1 MTAILAGHFQ
11 LQDEIDAARQ
21 ALRAA
26 GFADERISSFFVN
39 PPGQHATFGPGG
51 DRALSPGAKETPA
64 GLAKGAATGGV
75 IGAAVGAVTAP
86 VTGPLGPVVGGLLGA
101 HVGSLYS
108 FSEMKEAGAPEA
120 GGENRAPP
128 RQPGMMIAVAVTPQ
142 NEAVALA
149 LLRRLGAHHLER
161 AEGTIEAGDWR
172 DFDPLSAPR
181 LVAGSGT

>member
-1 MTAILAGHFQ
+1 MGTILAGHFQ

-21 ALRAA
+21 ALHAA
-26 GFADERISSFFVN
+26 GFADQQISSFFLN
-39 PPGQHATFGPGG
+39 PPGQHDTFGPGG
-51 DRALSPGAKETPA
+51 DRARSPGAKDTPA
-64 GLAKGAATGGV
+64 GLAKGAAAGGV

-108 FSEMKEAGAPEA
+108 FAEMKEAGAPEA

-128 RQPGMMIAVAVTPQ
+128 RPPGMLIAVAVTAQ
-142 NEAVALA
+142 SEAAALA
-149 LLRRLGAHHLER
+149 VLRRLGAHHLER
-161 AEGTIEAGDWR
+161 AEGTIVAGDWR

-181 LVAGSGT
+181 LVA

>member
-26 GFADERISSFFVN
+26 GFADAAISSFYVN
-39 PPGQHATFGPGG
+39 PPGQHDTFGPGG

-64 GLAKGAATGGV
+64 GLAKGAATGGA

-108 FSEMKEAGAPEA
+108 FAEMKEAGAPEPGGANQTPQRQA
-120 GGENRAPP
+120 G
-128 RQPGMMIAVAVTPQ
+128 MLVAVAVTAH
-142 NEAVALA
+142 NAAAALA
-149 LLRRLGAHHLER
+149 VLRRLGARRIER